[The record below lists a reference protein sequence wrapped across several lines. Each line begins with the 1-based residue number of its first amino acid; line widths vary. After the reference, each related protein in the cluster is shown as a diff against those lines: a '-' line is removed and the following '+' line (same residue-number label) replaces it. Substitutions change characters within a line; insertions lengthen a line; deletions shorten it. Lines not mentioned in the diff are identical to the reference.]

1 LSKRVD
7 SHPFHKKEF
16 VNMARAFRI
25 ILFLGLMVMPALLYA
40 EGADKRPTNVKVL
53 DEYKDG
59 KGNLVRI
66 VQFNEGLM
74 RVTQTI
80 IQPARPSV
88 GLVVPIR
95 LDTAKRDSISIF
107 ISKSNYMLLVKY
119 RGRIIRT
126 YKAVFGPNPLQNKL
140 VEGDRNTPEGEFK
153 IAAKNG
159 TSKYDKFLALN
170 YPNDEALTRFNK
182 LKAAGQLPASAR
194 IGGDV
199 GIHGIWPGGDDMIQ
213 LGIGW
218 TDGCIALKNKDVED
232 LFSLVNVG
240 TKVVIRK

>member
-1 LSKRVD
+1 
-7 SHPFHKKEF
+7 
-16 VNMARAFRI
+16 MRALRI
-25 ILFLGLMVMPALLYA
+25 VLFFGSMLLPSMLYA
-40 EGADKRPTNVKVL
+40 EAGEKRPINLKVL

-66 VQFNEGLM
+66 VQYDEGLM

-80 IQPARPSV
+80 IQPVKPII
-88 GLVVPIR
+88 GKVVPIR
-95 LDTAKRDSISIF
+95 LDTAKRDSISVF

-119 RGRIIRT
+119 RGQIIRS

-140 VEGDRNTPEGEFK
+140 MEGDRNTPEGEFK
-153 IAAKNG
+153 IAAKNAA
-159 TSKYDKFLALN
+159 SKYDRFLALN
-170 YPNDEALTRFNK
+170 YPTSEALAKFNK
-182 LKAAGQLPASAR
+182 LKADGKLPASAR

-199 GIHGIWPGGDDMIQ
+199 GIHGIWAGGDDMIQ
-213 LGIGW
+213 LGVGW